1 MLILENAITSR
12 NARETKE
19 WLLKKIPAR
28 RSFGSHLLNDRLLV
42 IYKFAN
48 QELVAFLILKNPK
61 NVGFWEVTY
70 VWVDKQFRSNSIAE
84 KLYSIAIN
92 DKNLILSSGK
102 SQTKFARAFWRKLI
116 SKSKF
121 NIFAFDLKSGTAE
134 DVIVIDDEI
143 YTPLPYLYVK
153 DERFIRKHDVRLIA
167 IKVEK

>member
-1 MLILENAITSR
+1 MLILENAITSK

-19 WLLKKIPAR
+19 WLLKKIPI
-28 RSFGSHLLNDRLLV
+28 RSGYGSHFLNDRLLV

-48 QELVAFLILKNPK
+48 RELIAFLILNNPK
-61 NVGFWEVTY
+61 YVCFWEVTY
-70 VWVDKQFRSNSIAE
+70 VWVNREFRSKNIAE

-92 DKNLILSSGK
+92 QNLILSSGK

-121 NIFAFDLKSGTAE
+121 NIYAFDLKSGVAR
-134 DVIVIDDEI
+134 DVVVIYDEI
-143 YTPLPYLYVK
+143 YTPLPHLYIE
-153 DERFIRKHDVRLIA
+153 DESLAKKHDVRLIA

>member
-19 WLLKKIPAR
+19 WLLKKIPVR
-28 RSFGSHLLNDRLLV
+28 RSFGSHFLNDRLLV

-48 QELVAFLILKNPK
+48 RELIAFLILKNPK
-61 NVGFWEVTY
+61 NVCFWEVTY
-70 VWVDKQFRSNSIAE
+70 VWVDKQFRSKSIAE
-84 KLYSIAIN
+84 KLYSIAI
-92 DKNLILSSGK
+92 DKKLILSSGK

-121 NIFAFDLKSGTAE
+121 NIYAFDLKSGAAG
-134 DVIVIDDEI
+134 DVIVVDDEL
-143 YTPLPYLYVK
+143 YTPLPYLYVE
-153 DERFIRKHDVRLIA
+153 DERLARKHDVRLIA